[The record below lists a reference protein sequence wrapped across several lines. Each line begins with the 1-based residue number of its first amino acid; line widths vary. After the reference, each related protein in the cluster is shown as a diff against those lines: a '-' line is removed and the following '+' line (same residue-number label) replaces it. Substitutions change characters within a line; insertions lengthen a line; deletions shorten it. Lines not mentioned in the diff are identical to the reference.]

1 MSSTARNDLVARLA
15 AELARLPYAYHSA
28 TDVAAMVAALAT
40 NPAWVYEELM
50 SDASTHEE
58 CWNQLK
64 ADHIRETAARVVAL
78 M

>member
-1 MSSTARNDLVARLA
+1 
-15 AELARLPYAYHSA
+15 
-28 TDVAAMVAALAT
+28 MVNALGT

-50 SDASTHEE
+50 DDARVHEE